1 MSSKTTIGIIVG
13 IVVFIA
19 AYLIFQNQQ
28 SDIEKSRNSV
38 DSSKLQR
45 TNQSDEPVEMG
56 SKETDIPVR
65 LDADDT
71 QKKKD
76 KDAGVTQGMLA
87 SPVDYGI
94 DFSNLP

>member
-1 MSSKTTIGIIVG
+1 MSVKAIISMIVG
-13 IVVFIA
+13 IAVIVA
-19 AYLIFQNQQ
+19 VYLIFQNQQ
-28 SDIEKSRNSV
+28 NDTSKSV

>member
-45 TNQSDEPVEMG
+45 TNQSDEPVVFG
-56 SKETDIPVR
+56 SKENDVDLFPEVN
-65 LDADDT
+65 DD

-76 KDAGVTQGMLA
+76 DDAGVSQGMLGGG
-87 SPVDYGI
+87 VDYGF
-94 DFSNLP
+94 DFNNLP